1 MAERLGFVAGR
12 VAWSATLTIVALSMF
27 ETLAQMGG
35 WLPEPVGLL
44 ALVVVGCAFVGG
56 SQGGLVSAIIAVAF
70 AMFEGGL
77 GGAMFPWDERHFGR
91 ASIAAYSLPALALLV
106 GLLRIQ
112 AQNRLAREKQARQD
126 AELAERRYRELIEGI
141 GAVVWEARL
150 PDFAVEFV
158 SRHAEQLGYPV
169 ADWIDSNTIWS
180 KLIHPDDLQ
189 RVQAHQEMAART
201 GEPYETEYRIVT
213 RSGQELWTRAIVH
226 VVYGDNGA
234 PRTLRGVMID
244 LTERRHSE
252 ERVRNDQE
260 RWLLLFDHIAD
271 LLLVHDMAGRIVE
284 VNRAAV
290 ETLGY
295 TRDELLTMRLDDIE
309 EAQNAAGPAT
319 WRQLEPGDSVIRS
332 VSYRRRDGSSFSV
345 EVRVGLLPWG
355 TRTLVAAVARD
366 ASERNRMEDHVRKAQ
381 RMEAIGR
388 LAAGVAHDFNNM
400 LTAIRGHAE
409 LVLKRESSGTAA
421 QADLRQ
427 IMRATDRAARLTRQL
442 LAFSRQQIFRPRV
455 LDLDR
460 ILIEIEPMLRRVV
473 GPDIRIDLQTSA
485 RSPIRAD
492 RGQIEQVLINL
503 TINARDAMP
512 EGGQLDIA
520 TSTVDVRVG
529 GGDEPFIEPGEYAL
543 ITIRDTGR
551 GIEPAALAHLFEPF
565 FTTQRNPSAGLG
577 LATAYGIVKQTG
589 GYIVPQSRT
598 GSGTTF
604 RVYLPTTEAMVPA
617 EPEPGEVHVQTSGFG
632 GSETLLIVEDEEAVR
647 HLVARVLRK
656 QGYHVLQASS
666 GEQAL
671 EIAATATN
679 PVDLLLSDIVMPGL
693 NGRQLVQRLRAEQPG
708 LRVILMSGYSDAEV
722 LKHREVPPDT
732 PFLQKPFTPA
742 QLLTRVRD
750 TLDNGQP

>member
-1 MAERLGFVAGR
+1 
-12 VAWSATLTIVALSMF
+12 
-27 ETLAQMGG
+27 
-35 WLPEPVGLL
+35 
-44 ALVVVGCAFVGG
+44 
-56 SQGGLVSAIIAVAF
+56 
-70 AMFEGGL
+70 
-77 GGAMFPWDERHFGR
+77 
-91 ASIAAYSLPALALLV
+91 
-106 GLLRIQ
+106 
-112 AQNRLAREKQARQD
+112 
-126 AELAERRYRELIEGI
+126 
-141 GAVVWEARL
+141 
-150 PDFAVEFV
+150 
-158 SRHAEQLGYPV
+158 
-169 ADWIDSNTIWS
+169 
-180 KLIHPDDLQ
+180 
-189 RVQAHQEMAART
+189 
-201 GEPYETEYRIVT
+201 
-213 RSGQELWTRAIVH
+213 
-226 VVYGDNGA
+226 
-234 PRTLRGVMID
+234 
-244 LTERRHSE
+244 
-252 ERVRNDQE
+252 
-260 RWLLLFDHIAD
+260 
-271 LLLVHDMAGRIVE
+271 
-284 VNRAAV
+284 
-290 ETLGY
+290 
-295 TRDELLTMRLDDIE
+295 
-309 EAQNAAGPAT
+309 
-319 WRQLEPGDSVIRS
+319 
-332 VSYRRRDGSSFSV
+332 
-345 EVRVGLLPWG
+345 
-355 TRTLVAAVARD
+355 
-366 ASERNRMEDHVRKAQ
+366 
-381 RMEAIGR
+381 
-388 LAAGVAHDFNNM
+388 VAHDFNNM

-671 EIAATATN
+671 EVAAACARTRRSAAQRYRHAG
-679 PVDLLLSDIVMPGL
+679 VERK
-693 NGRQLVQRLRAEQPG
+693 RQLVRRLRTAQPG
-708 LRVILMSGYSDAEV
+708 
-722 LKHREVPPDT
+722 
-732 PFLQKPFTPA
+732 PA
-742 QLLTRVRD
+742 RHPHVRLLGRR
-750 TLDNGQP
+750 GPEAA